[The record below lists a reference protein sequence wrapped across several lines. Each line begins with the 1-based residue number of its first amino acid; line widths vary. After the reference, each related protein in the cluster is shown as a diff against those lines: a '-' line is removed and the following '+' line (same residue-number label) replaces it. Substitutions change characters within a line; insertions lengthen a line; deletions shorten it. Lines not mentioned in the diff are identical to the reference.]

1 MVRSLAARDLA
12 TTPVAKALACGVI
25 GVLAWTAHPHGAAGD
40 TAGPAG
46 TEGHAPASASERSA
60 TRPQADLSG
69 RKRTG
74 IASFYAARFAGRKMA
89 DGTRMNPQGDNAAS
103 RTLPLGTIAQVTDLA
118 THRSA
123 LVTIQDRGPYVQ
135 GRIVDLSPATARRIG
150 ITPRIGIARVRVT
163 PLVVPLPDGRV
174 RLASAAPQDRPAG

>member
-1 MVRSLAARDLA
+1 MMRSLAARDLA

-25 GVLAWTAHPHGAAGD
+25 GVLAWTAHPDGATGD
-40 TAGPAG
+40 TERPAG
-46 TEGHAPASASERSA
+46 TEGHTPASGSERSA
-60 TRPQADLSG
+60 PRPQADLSG
-69 RKRTG
+69 RERTG

-103 RTLPLGTIAQVTDLA
+103 HTLPLGTIAQVTDLA

-123 LVTIQDRGPYVQ
+123 VVTIQDRGPYVQ

-163 PLVVPLPDGRV
+163 PLVVPLPGGRV
-174 RLASAAPQDRPAG
+174 RLASAAPQERPAG